1 MIKILLLQIGF
12 VAFFG
17 ILVSIFAN
25 LFVLG
30 LTTAEIFREESLFN
44 FPFFG
49 VEINPIPIGFL
60 IIAFWVVRAIR
71 RVSNIKRW
79 DNPSDIIFFAH
90 NRYIKFP
97 ARQSFLAIIASFISL
112 SGGASL
118 GQYGPIVHMGGS
130 FGCFFSNWLR
140 GLNLGRDILIG
151 CGVAAAISAG
161 FNSPIAGIVFAH
173 EAVLRHFSSRA
184 LALISVSSLASTAL
198 GRYLFVSESLFS
210 LQLDFVVSSEFI
222 FLSLCSGVIFGISA
236 IGFIHLFFV
245 INQFANNS
253 PKNSRYF
260 TIFGFIFLILVS
272 QAYPDALG
280 LGMGVVNDTLNAVQP
295 LNILFIMLLVKLV
308 AVLVSIN
315 IGFSGGFFGPALF
328 IGAMI
333 GGIIGHSFSFLDFPF
348 LTTMFVV
355 SGAASVAG
363 TIFGA
368 PLAMVIL
375 VLELTGS
382 YDLALSA
389 MLSIIISSLICRLF
403 FAHSFF
409 DLQLLKRKIDIAKGR
424 AFLELET
431 IKVGS
436 IVSSQF
442 LAFEEQECCQFIL
455 DKMKENSFTECYC
468 IDSENKFVGKI
479 SIFDV
484 IQNPEMSASQIADKN
499 CTKLLDTQSIN
510 DAIEVAKS
518 FIGEGIPVIEA
529 ESRKLLGTISEADLF
544 NQHSDE
550 IHQTRKIEAS

>member
-198 GRYLFVSESLFS
+198 GRYFHCKTRAKKKV
-210 LQLDFVVSSEFI
+210 
-222 FLSLCSGVIFGISA
+222 
-236 IGFIHLFFV
+236 
-245 INQFANNS
+245 
-253 PKNSRYF
+253 
-260 TIFGFIFLILVS
+260 LI
-272 QAYPDALG
+272 
-280 LGMGVVNDTLNAVQP
+280 
-295 LNILFIMLLVKLV
+295 K
-308 AVLVSIN
+308 
-315 IGFSGGFFGPALF
+315 
-328 IGAMI
+328 
-333 GGIIGHSFSFLDFPF
+333 FP
-348 LTTMFVV
+348 
-355 SGAASVAG
+355 
-363 TIFGA
+363 
-368 PLAMVIL
+368 
-375 VLELTGS
+375 
-382 YDLALSA
+382 
-389 MLSIIISSLICRLF
+389 
-403 FAHSFF
+403 
-409 DLQLLKRKIDIAKGR
+409 
-424 AFLELET
+424 
-431 IKVGS
+431 
-436 IVSSQF
+436 
-442 LAFEEQECCQFIL
+442 
-455 DKMKENSFTECYC
+455 
-468 IDSENKFVGKI
+468 
-479 SIFDV
+479 
-484 IQNPEMSASQIADKN
+484 
-499 CTKLLDTQSIN
+499 
-510 DAIEVAKS
+510 
-518 FIGEGIPVIEA
+518 
-529 ESRKLLGTISEADLF
+529 
-544 NQHSDE
+544 
-550 IHQTRKIEAS
+550 